1 MSGRSDFIFSHLWD
15 LRPYKV
21 EESNVHLNKKMLF
34 HLILASFLMA
44 QSYQTQPYEVIS
56 TLDRVEIRYYPPAM
70 KVEVESTTTNNRN
83 FNALFKYISGNN
95 EDGEKIAMTTPV
107 YMENKKDSQTMAFV
121 LPVQYTDT
129 APDPKGNGLRVY
141 QSKAGYFAAIRYGGY
156 SNPEKVQLYTQQLK
170 KILAQAEKKIIGQAL
185 VLSYD
190 APYKFYNRRN
200 EILLEIEQ

>member
-1 MSGRSDFIFSHLWD
+1 
-15 LRPYKV
+15 
-21 EESNVHLNKKMLF
+21 MLF
-34 HLILASFLMA
+34 HLFISVLLMA

-121 LPVQYTDT
+121 LPAQYTDT
-129 APDPKGNGLRVY
+129 APEPKGNGLRVY

>member
-1 MSGRSDFIFSHLWD
+1 
-15 LRPYKV
+15 
-21 EESNVHLNKKMLF
+21 MLF
-34 HLILASFLMA
+34 HLFISVLLMA

-121 LPVQYTDT
+121 LPAQYTDT
-129 APDPKGNGLRVY
+129 APEPKGNGLRVY

-156 SNPEKVQLYTQQLK
+156 SNPKKVQLYTEQLK

>member
-1 MSGRSDFIFSHLWD
+1 
-15 LRPYKV
+15 
-21 EESNVHLNKKMLF
+21 MLF
-34 HLILASFLMA
+34 HLFISVLLMA

-121 LPVQYTDT
+121 LPAQYTDT
-129 APDPKGNGLRVY
+129 APEPKGNGLRVY

-200 EILLEIEQ
+200 EILLKIEQ

>member
-1 MSGRSDFIFSHLWD
+1 
-15 LRPYKV
+15 
-21 EESNVHLNKKMLF
+21 
-34 HLILASFLMA
+34 MA

-121 LPVQYTDT
+121 LPAQYTDT
-129 APDPKGNGLRVY
+129 APEPKGNGLRVY

>member
-1 MSGRSDFIFSHLWD
+1 
-15 LRPYKV
+15 
-21 EESNVHLNKKMLF
+21 MLF
-34 HLILASFLMA
+34 HLFISILLMA

-70 KVEVESTTTNNRN
+70 KVEVESTTANNRN

-129 APDPKGNGLRVY
+129 APNPKGNGLRVY

>member
-1 MSGRSDFIFSHLWD
+1 
-15 LRPYKV
+15 
-21 EESNVHLNKKMLF
+21 MLF
-34 HLILASFLMA
+34 HLFISILLMA

-129 APDPKGNGLRVY
+129 APNPKGNGLRVY

>member
-1 MSGRSDFIFSHLWD
+1 
-15 LRPYKV
+15 
-21 EESNVHLNKKMLF
+21 MLF
-34 HLILASFLMA
+34 HLFISVLLMA

-95 EDGEKIAMTTPV
+95 EDREKIAMTTPV

-121 LPVQYTDT
+121 LPAQYTDT
-129 APDPKGNGLRVY
+129 APEPKGNGLRVY

-156 SNPEKVQLYTQQLK
+156 SNPKKVQLYTEQLK
-170 KILAQAEKKIIGQAL
+170 KILAQAEKKIIGQVL